1 MLDMKM
7 IRENPENIRKM
18 LKDRAVQ
25 FDLDL
30 LLELD
35 KKRREMIISTD
46 NLRKKKNEMS
56 IKISEAKKIGSE
68 AVPLIQEMQLV
79 SQELTKL
86 EKEQDGKES
95 EYSKLAWKIPNV
107 LHESVPVGHD
117 ESANKEIRKGDIPIP
132 KFDFAVKSHIDIT
145 EKLKLVDLENAAKT
159 AGARFYYLRGDL
171 VKLNQ
176 SIIQYALDFLA
187 KKGYEMFQPPYMIKK
202 DAMEG
207 AIIADD
213 FEDSIYKIE
222 GEDLYLIGTSEHAM
236 VSMYKDEILEG
247 KDLPIK
253 CAALSPCFR
262 KEAGAHGKDTKGIFR
277 VHQFEKIEQ
286 FVFTKPEDSWD
297 RHEKMIKIAEE
308 FFQKLEIPYRIVI
321 LSSGDMGK
329 VPAKTYDLEVWMP
342 GQNAYREV
350 VSCSNC
356 LDYQARRLKIRFRDK
371 TNEETEFVHTLN
383 STLVATERTM
393 VAIMENNQ
401 KTDGSFSIPKVLQE
415 ERYFGKETITKTRI

>member
-56 IKISEAKKIGSE
+56 IKISEAKKTGSD
-68 AVPLIQEMQLV
+68 AASIIQEMQSV
-79 SQELTKL
+79 SEKLTTL
-86 EKEQDGKES
+86 GEMQRETES
-95 EYSKLAWKIPNV
+95 EYSKLALTIPNV
-107 LHESVPVGHD
+107 LHESVPCGD
-117 ESANKEIRKGDIPIP
+117 DSANKEIRKWGTIPQ
-132 KFDFAVKSHIDIT
+132 FNFEVKDHIDVS
-145 EKLKLVDLENAAKT
+145 ENLNLLELERAAKT
-159 AGARFYYLRGDL
+159 AGARFYYLMGDL

-176 SIIQYALDFLA
+176 SLIQFGLDFLSE
-187 KKGYEMFQPPYMIKK
+187 KGYTMSQPPYMINRK
-202 DAMEG
+202 AMEG
-207 AIIADD
+207 AVILDD
-213 FEDSIYKIE
+213 FEDVIYKIE
-222 GEDLYLIGTSEHAM
+222 DQDLYLIGTSEHAM
-236 VSMYKDEILEG
+236 VSMYADEILDG
-247 KDLPIK
+247 NSLPARYSAI
-253 CAALSPCFR
+253 SPCFR
-262 KEAGAHGKDTKGIFR
+262 KEAGAHGKDQKGIFR

-286 FVFTKPEDSWD
+286 FVFSKPEDSWKE
-297 RHEKMIKIAEE
+297 HENMIGVTEE
-308 FFQKLEIPYRIVI
+308 FFQKLEIPHKVVL

-329 VPAKTYDLEVWMP
+329 ISAKTYDLEVWMA

-356 LDYQARRLKIRFRDK
+356 LDYQSRRLKIRFRDK
-371 TNEETEFVHTLN
+371 TNEDTQYAHTLN

-393 VAIMENNQ
+393 VAIIENFQTKDGHINIPNALQ
-401 KTDGSFSIPKVLQE
+401 K
-415 ERYFGKETITKTRI
+415 YMGKKTI

>member
-35 KKRREMIISTD
+35 KKRREMILSTD

-56 IKISEAKKIGSE
+56 IKISEAKKTGSE

-79 SQELTKL
+79 SQELAKL
-86 EKEQDGKES
+86 EEVQHETES
-95 EYSKLAWKIPNV
+95 EYSKLALTIPNV
-107 LHESVPVGHD
+107 LHKSVPCGD
-117 ESANKEIRKGDIPIP
+117 DSANKEIRKWGTIPQ
-132 KFDFAVKSHIDIT
+132 FNFEVKDHIDIS
-145 EKLKLVDLENAAKT
+145 ENLNLLELERAAKT
-159 AGARFYYLRGDL
+159 AGARFYYLMGDL

-176 SIIQYALDFLA
+176 SLIQFGLDFLSE
-187 KKGYEMFQPPYMIKK
+187 KGYTMSQPPYMINRK
-202 DAMEG
+202 AMEG
-207 AIIADD
+207 AVILDD
-213 FEDSIYKIE
+213 FEDVIYKIE
-222 GEDLYLIGTSEHAM
+222 DQDLYLIGTSEHAM
-236 VSMYKDEILEG
+236 VSMYADEILDG
-247 KDLPIK
+247 NSLPARYSAI
-253 CAALSPCFR
+253 SPCFR
-262 KEAGAHGKDTKGIFR
+262 KEAGAHGKDQKGIFR

-286 FVFTKPEDSWD
+286 FVFSKPEDSWNE
-297 RHEKMIKIAEE
+297 HENMIAITEE
-308 FFQKLEIPYRIVI
+308 FFQKLEIPHKVVL

-329 VPAKTYDLEVWMP
+329 ISAKTYDLEVWMA

-356 LDYQARRLKIRFRDK
+356 LDYQSRRLKIRFRDK
-371 TNEETEFVHTLN
+371 TNEDTKYIHTLN

-393 VAIMENNQ
+393 VAILENLQ
-401 KTDGSFSIPKVLQE
+401 TKDGHVNIPNVLQK
-415 ERYFGKETITKTRI
+415 YMGKKII

>member
-18 LKDRAVQ
+18 LKDRDVQ

-30 LLELD
+30 LLDLD

-46 NLRKKKNEMS
+46 ELRKKKNEMS
-56 IKISEAKKIGSE
+56 VKISEAKKTGGEVTPI
-68 AVPLIQEMQLV
+68 IQEMQLV
-79 SQELTKL
+79 SQKLTEL
-86 EKEQDGKES
+86 EKEQDEKES
-95 EYSKLAWKIPNV
+95 EYTKLAWKIPNV
-107 LHESVPVGHD
+107 LHESVPIGPDDSV
-117 ESANKEIRKGDIPIP
+117 NKEIRKGDIPIP
-132 KFDFAVKSHIDIT
+132 KFGFEVKDHIDII
-145 EKLKLVDLENAAKT
+145 EKLKIVDLENAAKT

-176 SIIQYALDFLA
+176 SIIQYALDFLVEQ
-187 KKGYEMFQPPYMIKK
+187 GYELFQPPYMIKGE
-202 DAMEG
+202 AMRG

-213 FEDSIYKIE
+213 FEKDIYKIQ
-222 GEDLYLIGTSEHAM
+222 DQDMFLIGTSEHAM
-236 VSMYKDEILEG
+236 VAMYKDEILEG

-253 CAALSPCFR
+253 CAAVSPCFR
-262 KEAGAHGKDTKGIFR
+262 KEAGAHGKDQKGIFR

-286 FVFTKPEDSWD
+286 FVFSKPEDSWD
-297 RHEKMIKIAEE
+297 RQDKMIKIAEKFYE
-308 FFQKLEIPYRIVI
+308 SLEIPYRVVI

-329 VPAKTYDLEVWMP
+329 VSARTYDLEVWMA

-356 LDYQARRLKIRFRDK
+356 LDYQARRLKIRFRNN
-371 TNEETEFVHTLN
+371 TNEETKFVHTLN

-393 VAIMENNQ
+393 VAIMENFQNS
-401 KTDGSFSIPKVLQE
+401 DGSVRIPKVLQKYFRK
-415 ERYFGKETITKTRI
+415 ERITETKI

>member
-1 MLDMKM
+1 M

-56 IKISEAKKIGSE
+56 IKISEAKKTGSE

-79 SQELTKL
+79 SQELAKL
-86 EKEQDGKES
+86 EEVQHETES
-95 EYSKLAWKIPNV
+95 EYSKLALTIPNV
-107 LHESVPVGHD
+107 LHKSVPCGD
-117 ESANKEIRKGDIPIP
+117 DSANKEIRKWGTIPQ
-132 KFDFAVKSHIDIT
+132 FDFEVKDHIDIS
-145 EKLKLVDLENAAKT
+145 ENLNLLELERAAKT
-159 AGARFYYLRGDL
+159 AGARFYYLMGDL

-176 SIIQYALDFLA
+176 SLIQFGLDFLSE
-187 KKGYEMFQPPYMIKK
+187 KGYTMSQPPYMINRK
-202 DAMEG
+202 AMEG
-207 AIIADD
+207 AVILDD
-213 FEDSIYKIE
+213 FEDVIYKIE
-222 GEDLYLIGTSEHAM
+222 DQDLYLIGTSEHAM
-236 VSMYKDEILEG
+236 VSMYADEILDG
-247 KDLPIK
+247 NSLPARYSAI
-253 CAALSPCFR
+253 SPCFR
-262 KEAGAHGKDTKGIFR
+262 KEAGAHGKDQKGIFR

-286 FVFTKPEDSWD
+286 FVFSKPEDSWNE
-297 RHEKMIKIAEE
+297 HENMIAITEE
-308 FFQKLEIPYRIVI
+308 FFQKLEIPHKVVL

-329 VPAKTYDLEVWMP
+329 ISAKTYDLEVWMA

-356 LDYQARRLKIRFRDK
+356 LDYQSRRLKIRFRDK
-371 TNEETEFVHTLN
+371 TNEDTKYIHTLN

-393 VAIMENNQ
+393 VAILENLQ
-401 KTDGSFSIPKVLQE
+401 TKDGHVNIPNVLQK
-415 ERYFGKETITKTRI
+415 YMGKKII

>member
-35 KKRREMIISTD
+35 KKRREMILSTD

-56 IKISEAKKIGSE
+56 IKISEAKKTGSE

-79 SQELTKL
+79 SQELAKL
-86 EKEQDGKES
+86 EEVQHETES
-95 EYSKLAWKIPNV
+95 EYSKLALTIPNV
-107 LHESVPVGHD
+107 LHKSVPCGD
-117 ESANKEIRKGDIPIP
+117 DSANKEIRKWGTIPQ
-132 KFDFAVKSHIDIT
+132 FNFEVKDHIDIS
-145 EKLKLVDLENAAKT
+145 ENLNLLELERAAKT
-159 AGARFYYLRGDL
+159 AGARFYYLMGDL

-176 SIIQYALDFLA
+176 SLIQFGLDFLSE
-187 KKGYEMFQPPYMIKK
+187 KGYTMSQPPYMINRK
-202 DAMEG
+202 AMEG
-207 AIIADD
+207 AVILDD
-213 FEDSIYKIE
+213 FEDVIYKIE
-222 GEDLYLIGTSEHAM
+222 DQDLYLIGTSEHAM
-236 VSMYKDEILEG
+236 VSMFADEILDG
-247 KDLPIK
+247 NSLPARY
-253 CAALSPCFR
+253 AAISPCFR
-262 KEAGAHGKDTKGIFR
+262 KEAGAHGKDQKGIFR

-286 FVFTKPEDSWD
+286 FVFSKPEDSWNE
-297 RHEKMIKIAEE
+297 HENMIAITEE
-308 FFQKLEIPYRIVI
+308 FFQKLEIPHKVVL

-329 VPAKTYDLEVWMP
+329 ISAKTYDLEVWMA

-356 LDYQARRLKIRFRDK
+356 LDYQSRRLKIRFRDK
-371 TNEETEFVHTLN
+371 TNEDTKYIHTLN

-393 VAIMENNQ
+393 VAILENLQ
-401 KTDGSFSIPKVLQE
+401 TKDGHVNIPNVLQK
-415 ERYFGKETITKTRI
+415 YMGKKII

>member
-35 KKRREMIISTD
+35 KKRREMILSTD

-56 IKISEAKKIGSE
+56 IKISEAKKTGSE

-79 SQELTKL
+79 SQELAKL
-86 EKEQDGKES
+86 EEVQHETES
-95 EYSKLAWKIPNV
+95 EYSKLALTIPNV
-107 LHESVPVGHD
+107 LHKSVPCGD
-117 ESANKEIRKGDIPIP
+117 DSANKEIRKWGTIPQ
-132 KFDFAVKSHIDIT
+132 FDFEVKDHIDIS
-145 EKLKLVDLENAAKT
+145 ENLNLLELERAAKT
-159 AGARFYYLRGDL
+159 AGARFYYLMGDL

-176 SIIQYALDFLA
+176 SLIQFGLDFLSE
-187 KKGYEMFQPPYMIKK
+187 KGYTVSQPPYMINRK
-202 DAMEG
+202 AMEG
-207 AIIADD
+207 AVILDD
-213 FEDSIYKIE
+213 FEDVIYKIE
-222 GEDLYLIGTSEHAM
+222 DQDLYLIGTSEHAM
-236 VSMYKDEILEG
+236 VSMYADEILDG
-247 KDLPIK
+247 NSLPARYSAI
-253 CAALSPCFR
+253 SPCFR
-262 KEAGAHGKDTKGIFR
+262 KEAGAHGKDQKGIFR

-286 FVFTKPEDSWD
+286 FVFSKPEDSWNE
-297 RHEKMIKIAEE
+297 HENMIAITEE
-308 FFQKLEIPYRIVI
+308 FFQKLEIPHKVVL

-329 VPAKTYDLEVWMP
+329 ISAKTYDLEVWMT

-356 LDYQARRLKIRFRDK
+356 LDYQSRRLKIRFRDK
-371 TNEETEFVHTLN
+371 TNEDTKYIHTLN

-393 VAIMENNQ
+393 VAILENLQ
-401 KTDGSFSIPKVLQE
+401 TKDGHVNIPNVLQK
-415 ERYFGKETITKTRI
+415 YMGKKII